1 MLSSKVNNQAKR
13 SVSVC
18 VLCVIRELLLKEKRK
33 STRIKEGGGM
43 MGNMNLIL
51 TGVRTGGGDQ
61 ALNNNKKISPLLL
74 CSSFFP
80 FLFFYSPFLLS
91 ISTLLLYS
99 HFLLVL
105 ALPCWQVWREIIFF
119 LFFFFFF
126 DFFCGKRRGLL
137 PRGLRG
143 KEDGDHLLSSPQ
155 QVEEHRA
162 YLKVRRGERG
172 GLPCFPL
179 GFAFCKT
186 KKTTPRDPSL

>member
-1 MLSSKVNNQAKR
+1 M
-13 SVSVC
+13 SVC

-33 STRIKEGGGM
+33 ATRIKEGGGM

-61 ALNNNKKISPLLL
+61 ALNNNKKNLSSSSLL
-74 CSSFFP
+74 FFLP
-80 FLFFYSPFLLS
+80 FLVFLLS
-91 ISTLLLYS
+91 LSTLLLYS
-99 HFLLVL
+99 PFLLVL

-119 LFFFFFF
+119 LFFFFFS
-126 DFFCGKRRGLL
+126 DFFCGKRRGELL